1 MDLLNIPAAL
11 TYPQW
16 GQTAGQNI
24 RQNALYQQGREDQQA
39 VLARQSEQQQYERG
53 LVAQKLTQEQ
63 HDALVNQFAGAI
75 VNSQTPAADYGPLR
89 ARYLQTVQAS
99 HPELAAALS
108 SEIPEQFSPDI
119 VADARGHLGI
129 KPEPQVPHVVGKA
142 LVGPDGKVLYQ
153 GAEDLPNSVQEF
165 QYGQAHPEFA
175 KRQDQLKVL
184 PAQFK
189 LDNPALLTSAQQRA
203 PSGYQFAPDGV

>member
-63 HDALVNQFAGAI
+63 HDALVNQFAGAL
-75 VNSQTPAADYGPLR
+75 VNSQNPAADYGPLR

-108 SEIPEQFSPDI
+108 GEIPERFTPDI

-129 KPEPQVPHVVGKA
+129 KPPQPGA
-142 LVGPDGKVLYQ
+142 QDRPYWLNPDGTIDPQRFAAAKELATANTHRRRETPSPQ
-153 GAEDLPNSVQEF
+153 SAGAPYYNFIPTSRGIAAGNARTGALNL
-165 QYGQAHPEFA
+165 GQVGGQPI
-175 KRQDQLKVL
+175 L
-184 PAQFK
+184 
-189 LDNPALLTSAQQRA
+189 
-203 PSGYQFAPDGV
+203 